1 MENLYHA
8 AAFLIV
14 NTEPHLKRMPDLSV
28 QPAERMGW
36 YGEPR
41 QVKGFMVVPVILSVN
56 GRGGKSLRFRLMEK
70 EL

>member
-1 MENLYHA
+1 
-8 AAFLIV
+8 
-14 NTEPHLKRMPDLSV
+14 MPDLSV